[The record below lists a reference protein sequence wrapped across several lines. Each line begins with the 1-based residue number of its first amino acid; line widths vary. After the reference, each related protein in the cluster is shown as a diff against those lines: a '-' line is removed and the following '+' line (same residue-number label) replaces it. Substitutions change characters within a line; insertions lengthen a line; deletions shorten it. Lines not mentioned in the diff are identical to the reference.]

1 MFDNYTD
8 ELEYSLKEQERSD
21 SAGSAASL
29 RTHIGEIRQEMP
41 RVKIIKSSCKTP
53 KTNLGY
59 WISSPNISHMKT
71 NGKI

>member
-53 KTNLGY
+53 K
-59 WISSPNISHMKT
+59 ISY
-71 NGKI
+71 

>member
-41 RVKIIKSSCKTP
+41 RVKISRVPVKHQKQ
-53 KTNLGY
+53 
-59 WISSPNISHMKT
+59 ISAT
-71 NGKI
+71 E